1 MNSLEI
7 GEKVQIILFVSNFVF
22 LYDSQSYL
30 QRYRDVFSFGYVD
43 NIWVINIR
51 QNIRI
56 FDCILSR
63 AKV

>member
-30 QRYRDVFSFGYVD
+30 QRHRDVFSFGYVD

-56 FDCILSR
+56 FDCILNR
-63 AKV
+63 ARV